1 MSVDESEDIVQWQYH
16 FVKARDST
24 RALEVL
30 WTLLCTPRRN
40 LIPALGQ
47 LAMQEPWWGFT
58 SRWYDYSV

>member
-40 LIPALGQ
+40 LIPALGT
-47 LAMQEPWWGFT
+47 T
-58 SRWYDYSV
+58 SDARALVGVYFALV